1 MNDTIGLWPGGE
13 TKFGSMTVQ
22 EEEELSLQLIR
33 VVEKAAIAAARTM
46 GNGDRKESDHVAT
59 EAMRAAFEDVPIDG
73 TIVIG
78 EGERDEAPMLY
89 IGEKVGPGSGNE
101 GEYRAVDI
109 AVDPL
114 EGTNLCATG
123 TPGALAVLAASEKG
137 GLLHAPDCYMEKII
151 VGPACRGKVDLDL
164 PVSENLKRIARALD
178 RDVDDLAIVV
188 LNRPRHEKLIREIRE
203 AGARIR
209 LIGDGDLSAG
219 VSVAI
224 RGTGVHAVMGIGGA
238 PEGVISAAA
247 MRCLHGEMLGRLVID
262 TPELEERVKRMGI
275 TDPHRVYSSEDL
287 APGKTIIFAATG
299 VTGGLSGGGILQGIR
314 FFGEGCRSQT
324 LVMTKASRKVRFVD
338 SVHMELPPGPRGVRL
353 Y

>member
-1 MNDTIGLWPGGE
+1 M
-13 TKFGSMTVQ
+13 
-22 EEEELSLQLIR
+22 
-33 VVEKAAIAAARTM
+33 
-46 GNGDRKESDHVAT
+46 KESTARSISPWT
-59 EAMRAAFEDVPIDG
+59 
-73 TIVIG
+73 
-78 EGERDEAPMLY
+78 
-89 IGEKVGPGSGNE
+89 
-101 GEYRAVDI
+101 
-109 AVDPL
+109 PL

-188 LNRPRHEKLIREIRE
+188 LNRTRHEKLIREIRE

-287 APGKTIIFAATG
+287 APGKTIVFAATG